1 MDLLIRFRGLFFMKK
16 CIAKAFLIIL
26 GLSTI
31 VNAAEPDV
39 TGLVPAIYYDFDTQP
54 DANKI
59 NDTNK
64 GSATGFAFT
73 HEGNKQYLNG
83 KSEDSYALDTSRF
96 TPYVTGIKTTG
107 AGNPITLS
115 AVMNLGTNP
124 NGITLNVRSGAGDLV
139 ISRGEEPGL
148 LVIGY
153 GAERQVSSNFLKA
166 NVENG
171 DSEYFHLALV
181 FDDNGTVFYINGEIV
196 AETTDFTMWKSN
208 SEITAMQFGSHLN
221 SLQGS
226 EKRYGGCI
234 DDLRIYGAALTFDQ
248 IIRISKD
255 FNFLTSDDDLYIKIK
270 DIPTVKGNEILVNYS
285 LSLANEQKTA
295 IVGLVYDTNE
305 DFSNAQTNIL
315 KAAASSG
322 TYNAVIGNLEFSTKY
337 FCKFFAEN
345 GVCVSESNIFQIQ
358 TDYKINI
365 DNFLRFMD
373 INVTGYQGT
382 SILTNF
388 PILVQLTENNP
399 IGFSYDECLSGGT
412 DLCFVDDEGIVIPH
426 EVEQWNPEGVSYIW
440 VRVSEL
446 KPGTTALKMYYKA
459 ISIDGVL
466 KLNSEKVWSEYATVF
481 HGTDSIVDATGN
493 AAEVN
498 PKGVVVE
505 AGNGVVAG
513 YMNKAS
519 QSTVGVQFSN
529 PLTTSA
535 ISKSDE
541 VSVSGWFK
549 RVGSSHTRILISSIK
564 NWGESGF
571 IALCEKGSYLSVAMA
586 GTHHGASGKGALDL
600 NEWEHIAFSYAGDN
614 LISYFNGEKIYENLD
629 AKPLVESSSKY
640 WAFGSFAEKTD
651 DSFDGEM
658 DELRIHKRVA
668 SEDWLLAEY
677 ASVVGPTTF
686 VSYEDVVGLDSQLPV
701 LRNTTAERNLDGSI
715 IISTEVSINMPTE
728 AYCEIAGNVYEMTTD
743 SAVLPAIFSVE
754 ITDIPEGT
762 YIADVVVKNGDL
774 SVSAKSNIFYFGNL
788 KIDVISEPDEGAYTS
803 GLIRISREESEFLP
817 ELPFDIS
824 LSGLGANAVKNEKQ
838 NSYIIPEG
846 ETFIDVPIEIT
857 YSDEVVE
864 DAEIIATVSGNTI
877 SRVSSKVFTVY
888 NAKID
893 VFTRYVSTTGNDGN
907 DGSSLEKSML
917 TISNAVESLIPFS
930 MDKTCTVYVESGLY
944 PISKP
949 IYVTNAIHVIG
960 MGETAVDVVVS
971 NKVSANYDNQ
981 NLRVFIIDN
990 PDAKVANLTMTHGQS
1005 YGNGGNFHIKSSGG
1019 TVSNCVV
1026 SSGYTR
1032 DNGVAAGAYLEGG
1045 LVTHTIFRNNKS
1057 NSGTAHWNGVWSG
1070 CFEMQGTARAEN
1082 CLFEENNQYK
1092 PVVLIELGGSS
1103 IMRNCTIV
1111 NNSLSA
1117 TNEYCKVFTSLKID
1131 SGARAENVVIA
1142 GVTNTID
1149 GATCLPSGTLANF
1162 INGAVD
1168 GDITDLGFPENTIV
1182 GTATEF
1188 FKNYAAKDYR
1198 PNENGPLVGKGVNY
1212 SPMAAVDL
1220 AGETRLVGSRID
1232 IGCYEAQP
1240 FGTILIVK

>member
-1 MDLLIRFRGLFFMKK
+1 MKK

-107 AGNPITLS
+107 IGNPITLS

-139 ISRGEEPGL
+139 ISRGDEPGL

-181 FDDNGTVFYINGEIV
+181 FDDNGTVFYINGKYV

-315 KAAASSG
+315 KSAASSG

-337 FCKFFAEN
+337 FCKIFAEN

-365 DNFLRFMD
+365 DNFLRFVD

-399 IGFSYDECLSGGT
+399 IGFSYDDCLSGGI
-412 DLCFVDDEGIVIPH
+412 DLCFVDEEGIVIPH

-600 NEWEHIAFSYAGDN
+600 NEWEHIAFSYAGDD

-677 ASVVGPTTF
+677 ASVVSPTTF

-701 LRNTTAERNLDGSI
+701 LRNTTAERNSDGSI

-877 SRVSSKVFTVY
+877 SGVSSKVFTVY

-917 TISNAVESLIPFS
+917 TISYAVESLIPFS
-930 MDKTCTVYVESGLY
+930 MDKTCTVYVEPGLY
-944 PISKP
+944 KISKP
-949 IYVTNAIHVIG
+949 IYVTNAIHILG

-971 NKVSANYDNQ
+971 NLYDTSNANQHY
-981 NLRVFIIDN
+981 RCFYIDN
-990 PDAKVANLTMTHGQS
+990 ADSVVANLTMVNGEAYNRH
-1005 YGNGGNFHIKSSGG
+1005 GGNFIICSSGG
-1019 TVSNCVV
+1019 MVSNCVV
-1026 SSGYTR
+1026 TAGNTR
-1032 DNGVAAGAYLEGG
+1032 DNGVAAGGYLEAG

-1057 NSGTAHWNGVWSG
+1057 NSGTAHWGGVWSG

-1117 TNEYCKVFTSLKID
+1117 TNEYCKVFSPLKVD

-1149 GATCLPSGTLANF
+1149 GAACLPSGTLANF

-1212 SPMAAVDL
+1212 SPMAALDL
-1220 AGETRLVGSRID
+1220 AGVTRLVGSRID
-1232 IGCYEAQP
+1232 IGCYEAPP